1 MSEGVFMTLKNGG
14 DKAISHVCY
23 LLGINPSQWTILNT
37 MIDRENNNTISCKDL
52 QDELDLD
59 SSYVSRV
66 LSRLVNKG
74 LVSRE
79 YAFVNHGRPRYCYEP
94 IGRKEIEALL
104 NEKIVAISNELQS
117 VGLCVSVVSEGN
129 DGLTEKDN

>member
-1 MSEGVFMTLKNGG
+1 MSEDGFMALRKGN
-14 DKAISHVCY
+14 DEAISHVCY
-23 LLGINPSQWTILNT
+23 LLGINPSQWTLLNT
-37 MIDRENNNTISCKDL
+37 MLNRENNHTISCKDL

-79 YAFVNHGRPRYCYEP
+79 YAFVNNGRPRYCYKP
-94 IGRKEIEALL
+94 IERKKIEVLL
-104 NEKIVAISNELQS
+104 NERIASISSELQS

-129 DGLTEKDN
+129 DAITEKDN